1 MAWALAV
8 AFGTLTLLLPALW
21 NGFALVFF
29 DTGGY
34 IDRAVEMSL
43 YPGRSVFYGFF
54 LWLGSL
60 GWWFFWGPIMFKSL
74 LCLWVIH
81 LILRCH
87 YLPSGPVSTAV
98 TCAGL
103 SLATGISWYT
113 SQLMPDILVP
123 VAVLALWLLSSSW
136 TMLRPGERAGLMA
149 ATLLALVSHNSC
161 LALAIGLLL
170 VLALLKLVTHR
181 LDRGFSLHLLSP
193 AAIVAGAL
201 LLIPA
206 GNWAVSGKLTYSSGG
221 EAFLYARLVQA
232 GIAQK
237 WLAENCPVAGIKLCA
252 LQKRI
257 PKTSDEFLWS
267 RTSPFQALGDWTGTA
282 AKKELGFLV
291 EETVKDY
298 PDLVLWSSL
307 EATVDQFLMLETG
320 DGLDNYQDYTRKVFN
335 KLSPEIAESFNAAD
349 QQQRGIT
356 QRLFDRL
363 NWVHLPIAYGSL
375 FGLILVVLIGLRR
388 RQYEMAALAGYV
400 LLALWGNAFIC
411 GALSSPFDRYQSRL
425 IWLATLVVGMAVAA
439 WRLGGERPHAS
450 KRCPIHEAV
459 PGPWHAEKS

>member
-1 MAWALAV
+1 MAWVLAV

-43 YPGRSVFYGFF
+43 YPGRSVFYGLF
-54 LWLGSL
+54 LWFGSL
-60 GWWFFWGPIMFKSL
+60 GWWFFWGPILFKSM

-81 LILRCH
+81 LLLRCH
-87 YLPSGPVSTAV
+87 YLPSGPMSTAV

-123 VAVLALWLLSSSW
+123 VAVLALWLLSFSW
-136 TMLRPGERAGLMA
+136 VLLRRGERVGLMA

-170 VLALLKLVTHR
+170 VLALLKVVAHR
-181 LDRGFSLHLLSP
+181 LDHRVSLRLWSP
-193 AAIVAGAL
+193 TAIVALGL
-201 LLIPA
+201 LIIPA

-221 EAFLYARLVQA
+221 EVFLFARLVQA
-232 GIAQK
+232 GIAQQ
-237 WLAENCPVAGIKLCA
+237 WLAEKCPVAGVKLCA
-252 LQKRI
+252 LQQKI

-282 AKKELGFLV
+282 AKNELGFLV
-291 EETVKDY
+291 EETVKEY
-298 PDLVLWSSL
+298 PELVLWSSL

-335 KLSPEIAESFNAAD
+335 KLSPEIAEAFNAAD

-356 QRLFDRL
+356 QKLFDRL

-375 FGLILVVLIGLRR
+375 FGLILVVVVGWRQ
-388 RQYEMAALAGYV
+388 RQYGLAALAGYV

-425 IWLATLVVGMAVAA
+425 VWLATLVVGMAVAA
-439 WRLGGERPHAS
+439 WKLGKNGAPHPS
-450 KRCPIHEAV
+450 VCPVLAGHKV
-459 PGPWHAEKS
+459 